1 MDNRLE
7 QALRMLRGI
16 RQRYET
22 ESEAG
27 SGRRRSHTVQVALG
41 YSDMRWIGAA
51 IEALERVSSYEL
63 LVAPASGAASSSVLS
78 SEMMASEDQIT
89 AAIATAKRAV

>member
-7 QALRMLRGI
+7 QALRMLRAI

-41 YSDMRWIGAA
+41 YSDMRWIAAA
-51 IEALERVSSYEL
+51 IEGLERVTSYEL
-63 LVAPASGAASSSVLS
+63 LVAPANGASSVPS
-78 SEMMASEDQIT
+78 SDMIASEDQIS
-89 AAIATAKRAV
+89 AAIVTAKRAV